1 MGFSAGTFSFTA
13 TTFAPTPVT
22 GTTIS
27 SSDAAT
33 AWSEIATGLTTC
45 VLKDGSQT
53 ATSSVP
59 FAFGINVTSPLIT
72 PSTTFALV
80 NTTATT
86 VNFAGAATTLNI
98 GATTGTATFS
108 NPTLATAATTLTL
121 FNTTATTVNFAGAST
136 TTAIGAAT
144 GTITF
149 AGSTI
154 PQNSQSAAY
163 TTVAADANKH
173 ILHPTAD
180 NTARTFTIDS
190 NENVPYPTGTAITF
204 VNQINVLTIAITADT
219 LTLAGANT
227 TGSVTIAAG
236 GMATALKVTSTIW
249 FISGSGIAAA

>member
-1 MGFSAGTFSFTA
+1 MGFSAGTFTFTS
-13 TTFAPTPVT
+13 TTFAPSPVT

-33 AWSEIATGLTTC
+33 AWSEIATGLTTT

-53 ATSSVP
+53 TTSSVP
-59 FAFGINVTSPLIT
+59 FAAGISVTSPLIT

-80 NTTATT
+80 NTTVTT

-98 GATTGTATFS
+98 GAATGTATFS

-121 FNTTATTVNFAGAST
+121 FNTTATTVNFAGAAT
-136 TTAIGAAT
+136 TLNIGAAT
-144 GTITF
+144 GTTTF

-163 TTVAADANKH
+163 GLVAADANKH

-180 NTARTFTIDS
+180 DNARTFTIPANS
-190 NENVPYPTGTAITF
+190 SVAFPIGTAVTF
-204 VNQINVLTIAITADT
+204 VNMQNTVTIAITTDT
-219 LTLAGANT
+219 MTMMGSGATGSRTLAENG
-227 TGSVTIAAG
+227 I
-236 GMATALKVTSTIW
+236 ATAIKITSTTW
-249 FISGSGIAAA
+249 VISGTNLS